1 MPSPKRAIDRR
12 AFLALC
18 GTAAVAG
25 CGGAP
30 GSSDPSTTNGAET
43 TTDATTQ
50 RPTQTEVPR
59 EARPGSW
66 SSFGYDA
73 SNAGHNRDSGAV
85 PKSEESWSTF
95 VPGYFTLPTPA
106 VSNIGVYMG
115 SKSSMFAMDR
125 ATGFQVWSE
134 RLGPYTHTFTPAIAD
149 ETVYAVSR
157 GLAGADSGSNTLGT
171 IVAVDERTGAAD
183 WRTRALISSS
193 PTVADDTLYH
203 AAAGRTTAAIVARST
218 ADGSETW
225 RFSLAD
231 GGTAGAFGTPA
242 VVDGT
247 VYATGW
253 IATDDGSDGVL
264 YALDPATGEERWRQ
278 TVPETLN
285 IAPIVGG
292 GMIVLAGADGT
303 VYAVS
308 IDDEE
313 VVWTRSVGDGV
324 YARPAIGPEHVY
336 TVTEGTLT
344 ALETTDGSVDW
355 TAPVGESHFSEIAV
369 AGGGVFVGGN
379 VLYAYNAAD
388 GSERWHREVPGYAG
402 AWGGPAI
409 VDGDMYVGVCIKPE
423 AGDLY
428 DNYVYYMDG

>member
-1 MPSPKRAIDRR
+1 MPSPERPTNRR
-12 AFLALC
+12 AFLAMC
-18 GTAAVAG
+18 GAAAVAG
-25 CGGAP
+25 CGGTP
-30 GSSDPSTTNGAET
+30 GDSESTTSEAPQST
-43 TTDATTQ
+43 TGETTQ

-59 EARPGSW
+59 ESRPGSW

-73 SNAGHNRDSGAV
+73 SNAGHNRESAPV
-85 PKSEESWSTF
+85 PQTEESWSTF

-125 ATGFQVWSE
+125 TTGFQVWSE
-134 RLGPYTHTFTPAIAD
+134 RLGPYTHTFTPAVAN

-157 GLAGADSGSNTLGT
+157 GLAGADSGSNTPGT
-171 IVAVDERTGAAD
+171 IVAVDERTGASD
-183 WRTRALISSS
+183 WRTRALVSSS
-193 PTVADDTLYH
+193 PTVADGKLYH
-203 AAAGRTTAAIVARST
+203 AAAARTSAAIVARST
-218 ADGSETW
+218 ADGTEQW

-242 VVDGT
+242 VLDGT

-264 YALDPATGEERWRQ
+264 YALDPATGDEHWRQ
-278 TVPETLN
+278 TVPETLS
-285 IAPIVGG
+285 ISPIVGEDTA
-292 GMIVLAGADGT
+292 VLAGADGT

-308 IDDEE
+308 LADQE

-344 ALETTDGSVDW
+344 ALEKADGSVDW

-369 AGGGVFVGGN
+369 AGGAVFVGGN

-388 GSERWHREVPGYAG
+388 GTERWNREVPGYAG